1 MDSARI
7 KKSSPLDYAFAIGRI
22 RALEN
27 YLIRQEVFEEAL
39 DASLP
44 EALRLFVESNLY
56 GDELLHIKNS
66 SDLEKVLSNELAN
79 LKKLMQDLML
89 DKELLCLTD
98 ITNLARTCITCAK
111 FNNDFLNDFLSHVV
125 DMHNIKTFLRLYIL
139 KEPIEKLR
147 ELLACEGFI
156 KSEVFLALYEQDI
169 SVFLLRLEYVHMHG
183 KTIDYATAL
192 REPIQ
197 KLMAEDSF
205 VALEKAIQD
214 FLVEELKQAKHFTF
228 GPEPLIAYY
237 FAKINEIALVRMI
250 ILAKLNDVSAELVKE
265 RLNSAYA

>member
-1 MDSARI
+1 MDSQRI

-44 EALRLFVESNLY
+44 EALKLFVESNLY
-56 GDELLHIKNS
+56 GDKLLHIKNS
-66 SDLEKVLSNELAN
+66 SDLEKFLSKELHN
-79 LKKLMQDLML
+79 LRKLMQDLIL
-89 DKELLCLTD
+89 DKELLCVTD
-98 ITNLARTCITCAK
+98 ITNLARTCITCGK
-111 FNNDFLNDFLSHVV
+111 FKNEFLNDFLNHVV

-139 KEPIEKLR
+139 KEPIEKLK
-147 ELLACEGFI
+147 ELLTCEGFI

-169 SVFLLRLEYVHMHG
+169 SVFLLRLEYVHMHAQ
-183 KTIDYATAL
+183 TIDYATPL
-192 REPIQ
+192 GESIR
-197 KLMAEDSF
+197 KLMEEDSF

-214 FLVEELKQAKHFTF
+214 FLIEELKQVKHATF

-237 FAKINEIALVRMI
+237 FAKVNEIALVRMI
-250 ILAKLNDVSAELVKE
+250 LLAKLNDVSTELVKE
-265 RLNSAYA
+265 RLNSVYA